1 MAKTNSFQKHPQP
14 SDNSVSQKNSLL
26 FDGGF
31 YVKLII
37 LGIFILFI
45 FIFGGRLISGY
56 NRVISMDENVKNKW
70 AQVENQLKRRYDLIP
85 NLVET
90 VSLQRIFEIST
101 PKKLH
106 ILHVISKHPPKFVFS
121 NIRGKL
127 TSSASAPSLNH
138 LQISSENQRV
148 NFSRLKF
155 QSDH

>member
-1 MAKTNSFQKHPQP
+1 MAKTNSFQKHSDP
-14 SDNSVSQKNSLL
+14 SDSSVSQKNSLL

-85 NLVET
+85 NLV
-90 VSLQRIFEIST
+90 
-101 PKKLH
+101 
-106 ILHVISKHPPKFVFS
+106 
-121 NIRGKL
+121 
-127 TSSASAPSLNH
+127 
-138 LQISSENQRV
+138 
-148 NFSRLKF
+148 
-155 QSDH
+155 